1 MSINGVK
8 IDLDYKNLYFVLKEK
23 YDKLKVEIEELKL
36 ENKNKENE
44 LNKLRKKVNSKE
56 NFIRL
61 NLNSLDKK
69 DFSSIKLDNNNLLDN
84 NAYKPSSKK
93 YETYSVDSFRNEI
106 EPGNDLLNELI
117 NAENDEIINN
127 RKSLNKIES
136 RDNFHITSN
145 KKIMKTFIKDIDDIL
160 LNIKKKQESLYQTQ
174 KMLHLKTENNQ

>member
-23 YDKLKVEIEELKL
+23 YDKLKIEIDELKL

-44 LNKLRKKVNSKE
+44 LNKLRKKINSKE

-61 NLNSLDKK
+61 NLNSIDKK
-69 DFSSIKLDNNNLLDN
+69 ENNFIENNNT
-84 NAYKPSSKK
+84 YKPTSKK

-106 EPGNDLLNELI
+106 EKDNDLLNELI

-127 RKSLNKIES
+127 TKSLNIKIENI
-136 RDNFHITSN
+136 DNFFIASN
-145 KKIMKTFIKDIDDIL
+145 KKIMRTFIIKDIDDIL
-160 LNIKKKQESLYQTQ
+160 LNIKKKQQSLYQTQ
-174 KMLHLKTENNQ
+174 KMLNLGIENKQ

>member
-23 YDKLKVEIEELKL
+23 YDKLKLEIDELKL

-44 LNKLRKKVNSKE
+44 LNKLRKKINSKE

-61 NLNSLDKK
+61 NLNSIDKK
-69 DFSSIKLDNNNLLDN
+69 ENNFIDNNNT
-84 NAYKPSSKK
+84 YKPTSKK

-106 EPGNDLLNELI
+106 EKDNDLLNELI

-127 RKSLNKIES
+127 TKSLNIKIETI
-136 RDNFHITSN
+136 DNFHIASN
-145 KKIMKTFIKDIDDIL
+145 KKIMKTFIIKDIDDIL
-160 LNIKKKQESLYQTQ
+160 LSIKKKTQSLYQTQ
-174 KMLHLKTENNQ
+174 KMLNLGIENKQ

>member
-23 YDKLKVEIEELKL
+23 YDKLKLEIDELKL

-44 LNKLRKKVNSKE
+44 LNKLRKKINSKE

-61 NLNSLDKK
+61 NLNSIDKK
-69 DFSSIKLDNNNLLDN
+69 ENNFIDNN
-84 NAYKPSSKK
+84 NAYKPTSKK

-106 EPGNDLLNELI
+106 EKDNDLLNELI

-127 RKSLNKIES
+127 TKSLNIKIETI
-136 RDNFHITSN
+136 DNFFIASN
-145 KKIMKTFIKDIDDIL
+145 KKILRTFIIKDIDDIL
-160 LNIKKKQESLYQTQ
+160 LNIKKKQQSLYQTQ
-174 KMLHLKTENNQ
+174 KMLNLGIENKQ

>member
-23 YDKLKVEIEELKL
+23 YDKLKVEIDELKL

-44 LNKLRKKVNSKE
+44 LNKLRKKINSKE

-61 NLNSLDKK
+61 NLNSIDKK
-69 DFSSIKLDNNNLLDN
+69 ENNFIDNN
-84 NAYKPSSKK
+84 NAYKPTSKK

-106 EPGNDLLNELI
+106 EKDNDLLNELI

-127 RKSLNKIES
+127 IKALNIKIETI
-136 RDNFHITSN
+136 DNFFIASN
-145 KKIMKTFIKDIDDIL
+145 KKIMKTFIIKDIDDIL
-160 LNIKKKQESLYQTQ
+160 LNIKKKQQSLYQTQ
-174 KMLHLKTENNQ
+174 KMLNLGIENKQ

>member
-23 YDKLKVEIEELKL
+23 YDKLKVEIDELKL

-44 LNKLRKKVNSKE
+44 LNKLRKKINSKE

-61 NLNSLDKK
+61 NLNSIDKK
-69 DFSSIKLDNNNLLDN
+69 ENNFIDNNNT
-84 NAYKPSSKK
+84 YKPTSKK

-106 EPGNDLLNELI
+106 EKDNDLLNELI

-127 RKSLNKIES
+127 TKALNIKIENV
-136 RDNFHITSN
+136 DNFFITSN
-145 KKIMKTFIKDIDDIL
+145 KKNMKNFIIKDIDDIL
-160 LNIKKKQESLYQTQ
+160 LNIKKKQQSLYQTQ
-174 KMLHLKTENNQ
+174 KMLNLGIENKQ

>member
-23 YDKLKVEIEELKL
+23 YDKLKLEIDELKL

-44 LNKLRKKVNSKE
+44 LNKLRKKINSKE

-61 NLNSLDKK
+61 NLNSIDKK
-69 DFSSIKLDNNNLLDN
+69 ENNFIENNNT
-84 NAYKPSSKK
+84 YKPTSKK

-106 EPGNDLLNELI
+106 EKDNDLLNELI

-127 RKSLNKIES
+127 TKSLNIKIENI
-136 RDNFHITSN
+136 DNFFIASN
-145 KKIMKTFIKDIDDIL
+145 KKIMRTFIIKDIDDIL
-160 LNIKKKQESLYQTQ
+160 LNIKKKQQSLYQTQ
-174 KMLHLKTENNQ
+174 KMLNLGIENKQ

>member
-23 YDKLKVEIEELKL
+23 YDKLKIEIDELKL

-44 LNKLRKKVNSKE
+44 LNKLRKKINSKE

-61 NLNSLDKK
+61 NLNSIDKK
-69 DFSSIKLDNNNLLDN
+69 ENNFIDNN
-84 NAYKPSSKK
+84 NAYKPTSKK

-106 EPGNDLLNELI
+106 EKDNDLLNELI

-127 RKSLNKIES
+127 TKSLNIKIETI
-136 RDNFHITSN
+136 DNFHIASN
-145 KKIMKTFIKDIDDIL
+145 KNIMRTFIIKDIDDIL
-160 LNIKKKQESLYQTQ
+160 LNIKKKQQSLYQTQ
-174 KMLHLKTENNQ
+174 KMLNLGIENKQ

>member
-23 YDKLKVEIEELKL
+23 YDKLKVEIDELKL

-44 LNKLRKKVNSKE
+44 LNKLRKKINSKE

-61 NLNSLDKK
+61 NLNSIDKK
-69 DFSSIKLDNNNLLDN
+69 ENNFIENNNT
-84 NAYKPSSKK
+84 YKPTSKK

-106 EPGNDLLNELI
+106 EKDNDLLNELI

-127 RKSLNKIES
+127 TKSLNIKIENV
-136 RDNFHITSN
+136 DNFFIASN
-145 KKIMKTFIKDIDDIL
+145 KKIMKNFIIKDIDDIL
-160 LNIKKKQESLYQTQ
+160 LNIKKKQQSLYQTQ
-174 KMLHLKTENNQ
+174 KMLNLGIENKQ

>member
-23 YDKLKVEIEELKL
+23 YDKLKLEIDELKL

-44 LNKLRKKVNSKE
+44 LNKLRKKINSKE

-61 NLNSLDKK
+61 NLNSIDKK
-69 DFSSIKLDNNNLLDN
+69 ENNFIENNNT
-84 NAYKPSSKK
+84 YKPTSKK

-106 EPGNDLLNELI
+106 EKDNDLLNELI

-127 RKSLNKIES
+127 TKSLNIKIENI
-136 RDNFHITSN
+136 DNFFIASN
-145 KKIMKTFIKDIDDIL
+145 KKIMRTFIIKDIDDIL
-160 LNIKKKQESLYQTQ
+160 LNIKKKQKSLYQTQ
-174 KMLHLKTENNQ
+174 KMLNLGIENKQ

>member
-23 YDKLKVEIEELKL
+23 YDKLKLEIDELKL

-44 LNKLRKKVNSKE
+44 LNKLRKKINSKE

-61 NLNSLDKK
+61 NLNSIDKK
-69 DFSSIKLDNNNLLDN
+69 ENNFIDNN
-84 NAYKPSSKK
+84 NAYKPTSKK

-106 EPGNDLLNELI
+106 EKDNDLLNELI

-127 RKSLNKIES
+127 TKSLNIKIENI
-136 RDNFHITSN
+136 DNFFIASN
-145 KKIMKTFIKDIDDIL
+145 KKIMRTFIIKDIDDIL
-160 LNIKKKQESLYQTQ
+160 LNIKKKQQSLYQTQ
-174 KMLHLKTENNQ
+174 KMLNLGIENKQ

>member
-23 YDKLKVEIEELKL
+23 YDKLKLEIDELKL

-44 LNKLRKKVNSKE
+44 LNKLRKKINSKE

-61 NLNSLDKK
+61 NLNSIDKK
-69 DFSSIKLDNNNLLDN
+69 ENNFIDNN
-84 NAYKPSSKK
+84 NAYKPTSKK

-106 EPGNDLLNELI
+106 EKDNDLLNELI

-127 RKSLNKIES
+127 TKSLNIKIETI
-136 RDNFHITSN
+136 DNFFIASN
-145 KKIMKTFIKDIDDIL
+145 KKIMRTFIIKDIDDIL
-160 LNIKKKQESLYQTQ
+160 LNIKKKQQSLYQTQ
-174 KMLHLKTENNQ
+174 KMLNLGIENKQ

>member
-23 YDKLKVEIEELKL
+23 YDKLKLEIDELKL

-44 LNKLRKKVNSKE
+44 LNKLRKKINSKE

-61 NLNSLDKK
+61 NLNSIDKK
-69 DFSSIKLDNNNLLDN
+69 ENNFIDNN
-84 NAYKPSSKK
+84 NAYKPTSKK

-106 EPGNDLLNELI
+106 EKDNDLLNELI

-127 RKSLNKIES
+127 TKSLNIKIENV
-136 RDNFHITSN
+136 DNFFITSN
-145 KKIMKTFIKDIDDIL
+145 KKNMKTFIIKDIDDIL
-160 LNIKKKQESLYQTQ
+160 LNIKKKQQSLYQTQ
-174 KMLHLKTENNQ
+174 KMLNLGIENKQ

>member
-23 YDKLKVEIEELKL
+23 YDKLKLEIDELKL

-44 LNKLRKKVNSKE
+44 LNKLRKKINSKE

-61 NLNSLDKK
+61 NLNSIDKK
-69 DFSSIKLDNNNLLDN
+69 ENNFIDNN
-84 NAYKPSSKK
+84 NAYKPTSKK

-106 EPGNDLLNELI
+106 EKDNDLLNELI

-127 RKSLNKIES
+127 TKSLNIKIENV
-136 RDNFHITSN
+136 DNFFIASN
-145 KKIMKTFIKDIDDIL
+145 KKIMKTFIIKDIDDIL
-160 LNIKKKQESLYQTQ
+160 LNIKKKQQSLYQTQ
-174 KMLHLKTENNQ
+174 KMLNLGIENKQ

>member
-23 YDKLKVEIEELKL
+23 YDKLKLEIDELKL

-44 LNKLRKKVNSKE
+44 LNKLRKKINSKE

-61 NLNSLDKK
+61 NLNSIDKK
-69 DFSSIKLDNNNLLDN
+69 ENNFIDNN
-84 NAYKPSSKK
+84 NAYKPTSKK

-106 EPGNDLLNELI
+106 EKDNDLLNELI

-127 RKSLNKIES
+127 TKSLNIKIENV
-136 RDNFHITSN
+136 DNFFIASN
-145 KKIMKTFIKDIDDIL
+145 KKIMKTFIIKDIDDIL
-160 LNIKKKQESLYQTQ
+160 LNIKKKQQSLYQTQ
-174 KMLHLKTENNQ
+174 KMLNLGLENKQ

>member
-23 YDKLKVEIEELKL
+23 YDKLKIEIDELKL

-44 LNKLRKKVNSKE
+44 LNKLRKKINSKE

-61 NLNSLDKK
+61 NLNSIDKK
-69 DFSSIKLDNNNLLDN
+69 ENNFIDNN
-84 NAYKPSSKK
+84 NAYKPTSKK

-106 EPGNDLLNELI
+106 EKDNDLLNELI

-127 RKSLNKIES
+127 TKSLNIKIENI
-136 RDNFHITSN
+136 DNFFIASN
-145 KKIMKTFIKDIDDIL
+145 KKIMRTFIIKDIDDIL
-160 LNIKKKQESLYQTQ
+160 LNIKKKQQSLYQTQ
-174 KMLHLKTENNQ
+174 KMLNLGIENKQ

>member
-23 YDKLKVEIEELKL
+23 YDKLKLEIDELKL

-44 LNKLRKKVNSKE
+44 LNKLRKKINSKE

-61 NLNSLDKK
+61 NLNSIDKK
-69 DFSSIKLDNNNLLDN
+69 ENNFIDNNNT
-84 NAYKPSSKK
+84 YKPTSKK

-106 EPGNDLLNELI
+106 EKDNDLLNELI

-127 RKSLNKIES
+127 TKSLNIKIENV
-136 RDNFHITSN
+136 DNFFIATN
-145 KKIMKTFIKDIDDIL
+145 KKILKNFIIKDIDDIL
-160 LNIKKKQESLYQTQ
+160 LNIKKKQQSLYQTQ
-174 KMLHLKTENNQ
+174 KMLNLGIENKQ

>member
-23 YDKLKVEIEELKL
+23 YDKLKVEIDELKL

-44 LNKLRKKVNSKE
+44 LNKLRKKINSKE

-61 NLNSLDKK
+61 NLNSIDKK
-69 DFSSIKLDNNNLLDN
+69 ENNFIENNNT
-84 NAYKPSSKK
+84 YKPTSKK

-106 EPGNDLLNELI
+106 EKDNDLLNELI

-127 RKSLNKIES
+127 TKSLNIKIENI
-136 RDNFHITSN
+136 DNFFIASN
-145 KKIMKTFIKDIDDIL
+145 KKIMRTFIIKDIDDIL
-160 LNIKKKQESLYQTQ
+160 LNIKKKQQSLYQTQ
-174 KMLHLKTENNQ
+174 KMLNLGIENKQ

>member
-23 YDKLKVEIEELKL
+23 YDKLKLEIDELKL

-44 LNKLRKKVNSKE
+44 LNKLRKKINSKE

-61 NLNSLDKK
+61 NLNSIDKK
-69 DFSSIKLDNNNLLDN
+69 ENNFIDNN
-84 NAYKPSSKK
+84 NAYKPTSKK

-106 EPGNDLLNELI
+106 EKDNDLLNELI

-127 RKSLNKIES
+127 TKSLNIKIENV
-136 RDNFHITSN
+136 DNFFIATN
-145 KKIMKTFIKDIDDIL
+145 KKIMRTFIIKDIDDIL
-160 LNIKKKQESLYQTQ
+160 LNIKKKQQSLYQTQ
-174 KMLHLKTENNQ
+174 KMLNLGIENKQ

>member
-23 YDKLKVEIEELKL
+23 YDKLKIEIDELKL

-44 LNKLRKKVNSKE
+44 LNKLRKKINSKE

-61 NLNSLDKK
+61 NLNSIDKK
-69 DFSSIKLDNNNLLDN
+69 ENNFIDNNNT
-84 NAYKPSSKK
+84 YKPTSKK

-106 EPGNDLLNELI
+106 EKDNDLLNELI

-127 RKSLNKIES
+127 TKSLNIKIETI
-136 RDNFHITSN
+136 DNFFITSN
-145 KKIMKTFIKDIDDIL
+145 KKNMKNFIIKDIDDIL
-160 LNIKKKQESLYQTQ
+160 LNIKKKQQSLYQTQ
-174 KMLHLKTENNQ
+174 KMLNLGIENKQ

>member
-23 YDKLKVEIEELKL
+23 YDKLKIEIDELKL

-44 LNKLRKKVNSKE
+44 LNKLRKKINSKE

-61 NLNSLDKK
+61 NLNSIDKK
-69 DFSSIKLDNNNLLDN
+69 ENNFIDNNNT
-84 NAYKPSSKK
+84 YKPTSKK

-106 EPGNDLLNELI
+106 EKDNDLLNELI

-127 RKSLNKIES
+127 TKALNIKIENV
-136 RDNFHITSN
+136 DNFFITSN
-145 KKIMKTFIKDIDDIL
+145 KKNMKNFIIKDIDDIL
-160 LNIKKKQESLYQTQ
+160 LNIKKKQQSLYQTQ
-174 KMLHLKTENNQ
+174 KMLNLGIENKQ

>member
-23 YDKLKVEIEELKL
+23 YDKLKLEIDELKL

-44 LNKLRKKVNSKE
+44 LNKLRKKINSKE

-61 NLNSLDKK
+61 NLNSIDKK
-69 DFSSIKLDNNNLLDN
+69 ENNFIDNN
-84 NAYKPSSKK
+84 NAYKPTSKK

-106 EPGNDLLNELI
+106 EKDNDLLNELI

-127 RKSLNKIES
+127 TKSLNIKIENV
-136 RDNFHITSN
+136 DNFFIATN
-145 KKIMKTFIKDIDDIL
+145 KKILKTFIIKDIDDIL
-160 LNIKKKQESLYQTQ
+160 LNIKKKQQSLYQTQ
-174 KMLHLKTENNQ
+174 KMLNLGIENKQ

>member
-23 YDKLKVEIEELKL
+23 YDKLKLEIDELKL

-44 LNKLRKKVNSKE
+44 LNKLRKKINSKE

-61 NLNSLDKK
+61 NLNSIDKK
-69 DFSSIKLDNNNLLDN
+69 ENNFIDNN
-84 NAYKPSSKK
+84 NAYKPTSKK

-106 EPGNDLLNELI
+106 EKDNDLLNELI

-127 RKSLNKIES
+127 TKSLNIKIETI
-136 RDNFHITSN
+136 DNFFITSN
-145 KKIMKTFIKDIDDIL
+145 KKNMKNFIIKDIDDIL
-160 LNIKKKQESLYQTQ
+160 LNIKKKQQSLYQTQ
-174 KMLHLKTENNQ
+174 KMLNLGIENKQ

>member
-23 YDKLKVEIEELKL
+23 YDKLKLEIDELKL

-44 LNKLRKKVNSKE
+44 LNKLRKKINSKE

-61 NLNSLDKK
+61 NLNSIDKK
-69 DFSSIKLDNNNLLDN
+69 ENNFIDNN
-84 NAYKPSSKK
+84 NAYKPTSKK

-106 EPGNDLLNELI
+106 EKDNDLLNELI

-127 RKSLNKIES
+127 TKALNIKIETI
-136 RDNFHITSN
+136 DNFFITSN
-145 KKIMKTFIKDIDDIL
+145 KKIMRTFIIKDIDDIL
-160 LNIKKKQESLYQTQ
+160 LNIKKKQQSLYQTQ
-174 KMLHLKTENNQ
+174 KMLNLGIENKQ

>member
-23 YDKLKVEIEELKL
+23 YDKLKLEIDELKL

-44 LNKLRKKVNSKE
+44 LNKLRKKINSKE

-61 NLNSLDKK
+61 NLNSIDKK
-69 DFSSIKLDNNNLLDN
+69 ENNFIDNNNT
-84 NAYKPSSKK
+84 YKPTSKK

-106 EPGNDLLNELI
+106 EKDNDLLNELI

-127 RKSLNKIES
+127 TKALNIKIENI
-136 RDNFHITSN
+136 DNFFITSN
-145 KKIMKTFIKDIDDIL
+145 KKILKTFIIKDIDDIL
-160 LNIKKKQESLYQTQ
+160 LNIKKKQQSLYQTQ
-174 KMLHLKTENNQ
+174 KMLNLGIENKQ

>member
-23 YDKLKVEIEELKL
+23 YDKLKLEIDELKL

-44 LNKLRKKVNSKE
+44 LNKLRKKINSKE

-61 NLNSLDKK
+61 NLNSIDKK
-69 DFSSIKLDNNNLLDN
+69 ENNFIDNN
-84 NAYKPSSKK
+84 NAYKPTSKK

-106 EPGNDLLNELI
+106 EKDNDLLNELI

-127 RKSLNKIES
+127 TKSLNIKIENV
-136 RDNFHITSN
+136 DNFFIATN
-145 KKIMKTFIKDIDDIL
+145 KKIMKTFIIKDIDDIL
-160 LNIKKKQESLYQTQ
+160 LNIKKKQQSLYQTQ
-174 KMLHLKTENNQ
+174 KMLNLGIENKQ

>member
-23 YDKLKVEIEELKL
+23 YDKLKLEIGELKL

-44 LNKLRKKVNSKE
+44 LNKLRKKINSKE

-61 NLNSLDKK
+61 NLNSIDKK
-69 DFSSIKLDNNNLLDN
+69 ENNFIDNN
-84 NAYKPSSKK
+84 NAYKPTSKK

-106 EPGNDLLNELI
+106 EKDNDLLNELI

-127 RKSLNKIES
+127 TKSLNIKIENI
-136 RDNFHITSN
+136 DNFFITSN
-145 KKIMKTFIKDIDDIL
+145 KKNMKNFIIKDIDDIL
-160 LNIKKKQESLYQTQ
+160 LNIKKKQQSLYQTQ
-174 KMLHLKTENNQ
+174 KMLNLGIENKQ

>member
-23 YDKLKVEIEELKL
+23 YDKLKLEIDELKL

-44 LNKLRKKVNSKE
+44 LNKLRKKINSKE

-61 NLNSLDKK
+61 NLNSIDKK
-69 DFSSIKLDNNNLLDN
+69 ENNFIDNNNT
-84 NAYKPSSKK
+84 YKPTSKK

-106 EPGNDLLNELI
+106 EKDNDLLNELI

-127 RKSLNKIES
+127 TKSLNIKIENV
-136 RDNFHITSN
+136 DNFHIASN
-145 KKIMKTFIKDIDDIL
+145 KKNMKNFIIKDIDDIL
-160 LNIKKKQESLYQTQ
+160 LNIKKKQQSLYQTQ
-174 KMLHLKTENNQ
+174 KMLNLGIENKQ

>member
-23 YDKLKVEIEELKL
+23 YDKLKLEIDELKL

-44 LNKLRKKVNSKE
+44 LNKLRKKINSKE

-61 NLNSLDKK
+61 NLNSIDKK
-69 DFSSIKLDNNNLLDN
+69 ENNLIDNN
-84 NAYKPSSKK
+84 NAYKPTSKK

-106 EPGNDLLNELI
+106 EKDNDLLNELI

-127 RKSLNKIES
+127 TKSLNIKIETI
-136 RDNFHITSN
+136 DNFFITSN
-145 KKIMKTFIKDIDDIL
+145 KKIMRTFIIKDIDDIL
-160 LNIKKKQESLYQTQ
+160 LNIKKKQQSLYQTQ
-174 KMLHLKTENNQ
+174 KMLNLGIENKQ